1 MRPTKMKVLTTKEI
15 RELTEGSIVREHSL
29 DKYGYPQYL
38 DITVEHR
45 DGKVKFYYYNGDGR
59 RVETKLR
66 SFKPDDPYRYYELI
80 KKGETV

>member
-15 RELTEGSIVREHSL
+15 RELPEGSIVREHSL
-29 DKYGYPQYL
+29 DKYKYPQYL
-38 DITVEHR
+38 DIIVAHR
-45 DGKVKFYYYNGDGR
+45 DGKVKFYYQRYDGM

-80 KKGETV
+80 KEGNE